1 METLKKH
8 EVKIML
14 TNIKKKK
21 RDNERKP
28 KREKKAILKKT
39 GVTKKSANLIRN
51 HDEEFRVA
59 CS

>member
-1 METLKKH
+1 
-8 EVKIML
+8 ML

-21 RDNERKP
+21 RKNEITKENQRK
-28 KREKKAILKKT
+28 KKENQRKKK